1 MTEPRPG
8 DHGIQP
14 AQEAGPPQGEQ
25 QGHGTPLHQHGIQQ
39 GHSDQPAGPPTHF
52 TWEEWQQFQ
61 RSDLGAGGVVVA
73 LMASIFTIGLLLY
86 GTITYLIIRS

>member
-1 MTEPRPG
+1 MSESHPG
-8 DHGIQP
+8 EQAGPPQGEQP

-25 QGHGTPLHQHGIQQ
+25 HGHGSPPGGHGV
-39 GHSDQPAGPPTHF
+39 QPAGPPLHF

-86 GTITYLIIRS
+86 GTITYLIIRA